1 MKNLFIGLFVLV
13 SGWDAQAVYQEGWDR
28 PVEQAQ
34 LKITHGING
43 FADLDEAKLTHT
55 VQDGSGITKFTIE
68 YLDPESEKMVSKKL
82 EITHVE
88 KNDCGSTVYS
98 AQLPIDIRESYQE
111 FKGLLAMTKDSGLR
125 NSDPVNGARF
135 NLTLID
141 HRTRICE
148 DHRAYAW
155 EVSVRE
161 GYGWCG
167 TMDSVF
173 EAVGNPEPVYTIMMD
188 PAAIDY

>member
-1 MKNLFIGLFVLV
+1 M
-13 SGWDAQAVYQEGWDR
+13 DVYQRDNVIELCAWKDR
-28 PVEQAQ
+28 KGRTYSDAFLEQ
-34 LKITHGING
+34 HGFHYTNVPGGAI
-43 FADLDEAKLTHT
+43 
-55 VQDGSGITKFTIE
+55 
-68 YLDPESEKMVSKKL
+68 SKKL